1 MTAATRFVLA
11 RPYRLSLASFALVTG
26 VHPELVRRLVA
37 LGLLEVTRDAQGQYW
52 FDPPQVR
59 EMARIQR
66 LRTSLNLGYGAIGLV
81 IDLLDRIAE
90 LEQAHRRPPRP
101 GGAPW
106 T

>member
-1 MTAATRFVLA
+1 MTVTHFALA
-11 RPYRLSLASFALVTG
+11 RPYRLGLDSYALVTG

-37 LGLLEVTRDAQGQYW
+37 LGLLEVTRDPQGRLW
-52 FDPPQVR
+52 FDPSQVR

-66 LRTSLNLGYGAIGLV
+66 LRMSLNLGYSAIGLV
-81 IDLLDRIAE
+81 VELLDRIAE
-90 LEQAHRRPPRP
+90 LEKAQRRISRR